1 MGKGG
6 TMKMNGTKKKV
17 CVRILG
23 VLLAALLCLTGCG
36 GNGTGTGESD
46 TAAVS
51 VESPTETETEADQP
65 ADTRPMIALTFD
77 DGPHNV
83 RTQQIV
89 DELNK
94 YDYHA
99 TFFVV
104 GNRVDGTEY
113 NGGAGL
119 QYAVEAGNEI
129 GIHGYTHDTDKY
141 YDICTDAEYEAEL
154 SNTKAAIQAKV
165 PNYEIKLMRPV
176 GGRITDERAASC
188 PYSVIMWDID
198 SEDWRYKYKSG
209 DSDEVAA
216 EKVNTIVENVMS
228 QVHEGGIILMHDIYE
243 STYDATVIIL
253 KRLNEMGYRVV
264 TVSELLGASM
274 QPGQTYSHAVTE

>member
-1 MGKGG
+1 MYMSTRKNRWIRMAGLALAAALCLGGCAKGG
-6 TMKMNGTKKKV
+6 DDTDT
-17 CVRILG
+17 
-23 VLLAALLCLTGCG
+23 T
-36 GNGTGTGESD
+36 TTEDTESQ
-46 TAAVS
+46 
-51 VESPTETETEADQP
+51 TEAATEQMV
-65 ADTRPMIALTFD
+65 DTRPMIALTFD

-83 RTQQIV
+83 RTQLIV

-94 YDYHA
+94 YGYHA

-119 QYAVEAGNEI
+119 QYAADAGNEI
-129 GIHGYTHDTDKY
+129 GIHGYTHDKY
-141 YDICTDAEYEAEL
+141 YDTCTDAEYAEEL
-154 SNTKAAIQAKV
+154 SKTAAAIQAKISGC
-165 PNYEIKLMRPV
+165 EIKVMRPV
-176 GGRITDERAASC
+176 GGRITDERAAAC

-216 EKVNTIVENVMS
+216 EKVDTIVENVMS

-243 STYDATVIIL
+243 STYDAAVIIL
-253 KRLNEMGYRVV
+253 QRLNAMGYRVV

-274 QPGQTYSHAVTE
+274 QPGQTYSHAGS